1 MKLNYPFMNA
11 WNKQKLRNK
20 GRYRKLQFTFCFL
33 SFLFFLKKMEPLLT
47 YTCSDRNPQKDKTTV
62 LTNAASYL
70 KALEAQVSELE
81 EKNAKLERHVPRD
94 DGGGGTAATAA
105 AVAHRR
111 ARVHVARAAPGEPQV
126 SVTVMVMVECDIVD
140 LVLRVLECLRW
151 MGGVVSV
158 LSVDADTYSPQAM
171 LKALANIKLHI
182 VVLHVCT
189 HRSCMHALRFTSSF

>member
-1 MKLNYPFMNA
+1 M
-11 WNKQKLRNK
+11 
-20 GRYRKLQFTFCFL
+20 
-33 SFLFFLKKMEPLLT
+33 S
-47 YTCSDRNPQKDKTTV
+47 
-62 LTNAASYL
+62 
-70 KALEAQVSELE
+70 QVSELE
-81 EKNAKLERHVPRD
+81 EKNAKLERHVPRN
-94 DGGGGTAATAA
+94 DGGGGTADTAA
-105 AVAHRR
+105 AAAHRR

-189 HRSCMHALRFTSSF
+189 HRSCMHALVKTSSSTAMISCLMHPPHLTTETPEHSACFRAHSRSVMGWN